1 MRREHDDT
9 PEALAPGTAGV
20 AMSDTLP
27 DSDRAARVVAFWRDA
42 GPSRWFAKNEAFDRD
57 FRERFL
63 DAHLA
68 AARRELDGWCDNA
81 EACLAL
87 LILTDQFPRN
97 AFRGTAHMFATD
109 ALARH
114 FARIALHA
122 GHMRQV
128 APALRPFF
136 CLPFEH
142 SEDLADQ
149 DLSVELFATLDAAS
163 LSWAEKHR
171 DIIRRFGRFPH
182 RNALLLRTPTPEEL
196 AFLDAG
202 GFAG

>member
-1 MRREHDDT
+1 MHTVKE
-9 PEALAPGTAGV
+9 TA
-20 AMSDTLP
+20 
-27 DSDRAARVVAFWRDA
+27 AAADAAAVVAFWRDA
-42 GPSRWFAKNEAFDRD
+42 GPSRWFAKNEAFDSE

-68 AARRELDGWCDNA
+68 AARRELDGWSDTV
-81 EACLAL
+81 EGCLAL

-97 AFRGTAHMFATD
+97 AFRGTARMFATD

-114 FARIALHA
+114 FARIALLA
-122 GHMRQV
+122 GYMQQV
-128 APALRPFF
+128 DQALRPFF

-149 DLSVELFATLDAAS
+149 DLSVQLHATLDAAS
-163 LSWAEKHR
+163 QSWAETHR

-182 RNALLLRTPTPEEL
+182 RNALLLRTPTPEETS
-196 AFLDAG
+196 FLDAG

>member
-1 MRREHDDT
+1 MHTVDERGAD
-9 PEALAPGTAGV
+9 
-20 AMSDTLP
+20 
-27 DSDRAARVVAFWRDA
+27 AAAVVAFWRDA
-42 GPSRWFAKNEAFDRD
+42 GPARWFAKDDAFDRD
-57 FRERFL
+57 FRARFL

-68 AARRELDGWCDNA
+68 VARRELDGWSASA
-81 EACLAL
+81 EGSLAL

-97 AFRGTAHMFATD
+97 AFRGTPHMFATD

-114 FARIALHA
+114 FARIALQA
-122 GHMRQV
+122 SHMAQV
-128 APALRPFF
+128 EPALRPFF

-149 DLSVELFATLDAAS
+149 DLSVELHETLDAS
-163 LSWAEKHR
+163 SQRWAALHR

-182 RNALLLRTPTPEEL
+182 RNALLLRTPTPEETS
-196 AFLDAG
+196 FLDAG